1 MTEVETKK
9 QQKDFEWF
17 EILLLLFGIIPTRS
31 LDYKPKSNDRFGIIY
46 FLSSKVSILSLLA
59 RRKSI
64 SS

>member
-9 QQKDFEWF
+9 QQKDFESF
-17 EILLLLFGIIPTRS
+17 EILLLLFDIIGNRS
-31 LDYKPKSNDRFGIIY
+31 LDYKPNSNDQSGIIY